1 MIDRL
6 KTRWKSW
13 EQPLLLLSWL
23 LHPKY
28 KMTKFKDN
36 VPNLNHVYLSK
47 WLIYYYEAW
56 AKTKSRSILCEFESY
71 RKGLYPFDEQT
82 INQFEN
88 NILSYWELHY
98 EKALKMSKLCAS
110 ISFQHRINEAKAIQ
124 QQKVKE
130 NIAEPIIPNDE
141 ENLNLET
148 ENENQ
153 NSDDGEDIE
162 ENNESQITSNWNN
175 LINMW
180 DQLLLQ
186 EKVAEEQAETE
197 SDLEI
202 DNDVEINDFLLD
214 KTHPALDNNAKWDIE
229 NIFIDNLDA
238 PFLTDENILN

>member
-1 MIDRL
+1 
-6 KTRWKSW
+6 
-13 EQPLLLLSWL
+13 
-23 LHPKY
+23 
-28 KMTKFKDN
+28 
-36 VPNLNHVYLSK
+36 
-47 WLIYYYEAW
+47 
-56 AKTKSRSILCEFESY
+56 
-71 RKGLYPFDEQT
+71 
-82 INQFEN
+82 
-88 NILSYWELHY
+88 
-98 EKALKMSKLCAS
+98 MSKLCAS